1 MNHKRLVDAINEE
14 ERRFLYSINH
24 ARTGHSP
31 SHRLVAVALGV
42 VARLPIFGRRELAG
56 MLR

>member
-1 MNHKRLVDAINEE
+1 MH
-14 ERRFLYSINH
+14 SINH

-42 VARLPIFGRRELAG
+42 VARLPIFGRKEPDTHSGAHG
-56 MLR
+56 GPMLR